1 MCSTAPAMLQSWAND
16 SSFAWMEILKAMAL
30 LFKLF
35 DVERLN
41 DKPTMIREGFFN
53 KAAECEVKLRKRQ

>member
-1 MCSTAPAMLQSWAND
+1 MLQSWANG